1 MSGKDDYDEEDE
13 KDEEDEEDE
22 EDEYNDFLNMFK
34 GLGDPSKIFE
44 NFDPAKLF
52 NTKEFQKAFQE
63 IFKQLSKNLPKEF
76 QGLSPEDMAR
86 EFMKNKS
93 KFGIKGPIMYGFN
106 MGFGPD
112 GKPIMNSF
120 GNLEKEPI
128 SGERKVRKT
137 REPLVEVNEEEDQI
151 ILIAEMPGVNKE
163 DIELNATNRSITIS
177 TEKLVSGRNYFKEI
191 ELPAAI
197 NSDYA
202 KARYQ
207 NEILEVKLKKL
218 KEKGKSI
225 DIE

>member
-1 MSGKDDYDEEDE
+1 MSGKDDYDD
-13 KDEEDEEDE
+13 EDEEDE
-22 EDEYNDFLNMFK
+22 EDEYNDFSNMFK
-34 GLGDPSKIFE
+34 GLGDPSKIFG

-52 NTKEFQKAFQE
+52 NSKEFQKMFRE
-63 IFKQLSKNLPKEF
+63 IFNQLAKNLPKEL
-76 QGLSPEDMAR
+76 QGLSPEEITR
-86 EFMKNKS
+86 EFMK
-93 KFGIKGPIMYGFN
+93 KGPIMYGFN

-137 REPLVEVNEEEDQI
+137 REPLVEVNEEENQI

-163 DIELNATNRSITIS
+163 DIELNATNTSITIS
-177 TEKLVSGRNYFKEI
+177 TEKIVSGRSYFKEI
-191 ELPAAI
+191 DLPAPI

-202 KARYQ
+202 KARYT
-207 NEILEVKLKKL
+207 NGILEVKLKKL

>member
-1 MSGKDDYDEEDE
+1 MSEKDDYDD
-13 KDEEDEEDE
+13 EDE
-22 EDEYNDFLNMFK
+22 EDEYDEFMNRFK
-34 GLGDPSKIFE
+34 SIGDPSKIFG

-52 NTKEFQKAFQE
+52 NSKEFQKMFKE
-63 IFKQLSKNLPKEF
+63 IFNQLSKNLPKEL
-76 QGLSPEDMAR
+76 QGLSPEEITR
-86 EFMKNKS
+86 EFMK
-93 KFGIKGPIMYGFN
+93 KGPIMYGFN

-163 DIELNATNRSITIS
+163 DIELNATNTSITIS
-177 TEKLVSGRNYFKEI
+177 TEKIVSGRSYFKEI
-191 ELPAAI
+191 DLPAPI

-207 NEILEVKLKKL
+207 NGILEVKLKKV

>member
-1 MSGKDDYDEEDE
+1 MSGKDDYDD
-13 KDEEDEEDE
+13 EDEEDNY
-22 EDEYNDFLNMFK
+22 EDFFNMFK
-34 GLGDPSKIFE
+34 GLGDPSKIFG

-52 NTKEFQKAFQE
+52 NSKEFQKMFRE
-63 IFKQLSKNLPKEF
+63 IFNQIAKNLPKEL
-76 QGLSPEDMAR
+76 QGLSPEEITR
-86 EFMKNKS
+86 EFMK
-93 KFGIKGPIMYGFN
+93 KGPIMYGFN

-128 SGERKVRKT
+128 SGERKIRKT

-163 DIELNATNRSITIS
+163 DIELNATNTSITIS
-177 TEKLVSGRNYFKEI
+177 TEKIVSGRSYFKEI
-191 ELPAAI
+191 DLPAPI

-202 KARYQ
+202 KARYT
-207 NEILEVKLKKL
+207 NGILEVKLKKL

>member
-1 MSGKDDYDEEDE
+1 MSGKDDYDDEDE
-13 KDEEDEEDE
+13 DEDEFNDE
-22 EDEYNDFLNMFK
+22 ISNLFK
-34 GLGDPSKIFE
+34 GLGDPGKIFG

-52 NTKEFQKAFQE
+52 NSKEFQKMVKE
-63 IFKQLSKNLPKEF
+63 VFKQFSRNLPKEYRD
-76 QGLSPEDMAR
+76 LKPEEIMK
-86 EFMKNKS
+86 EFMKNPA

-128 SGERKVRKT
+128 SGERIVRKT
-137 REPLVEVNEEEDQI
+137 REPLVEINEEEDQI
-151 ILIAEMPGVNKE
+151 VLIAEMPGVNKD

-177 TEKLVSGRNYFKEI
+177 TQKIVSGRSYFKEI
-191 ELPAAI
+191 DLPAAI
-197 NSDYA
+197 NQDYA
-202 KARYQ
+202 KARYT
-207 NEILEVKLKKL
+207 NGILEVRLKKI

>member
-1 MSGKDDYDEEDE
+1 MSGKDDYDDED
-13 KDEEDEEDE
+13 DEDKYEDFM
-22 EDEYNDFLNMFK
+22 NKFK
-34 GLGDPSKIFE
+34 GIGDPSKIFG

-52 NTKEFQKAFQE
+52 NSKEFQKMFKE
-63 IFKQLSKNLPKEF
+63 IFNQLAKNLPKEL
-76 QGLSPEDMAR
+76 QGLSPEEITR
-86 EFMKNKS
+86 EFMK
-93 KFGIKGPIMYGFN
+93 KGPIMYGFN

-163 DIELNATNRSITIS
+163 DIELNATNTSITIS
-177 TEKLVSGRNYFKEI
+177 TEKIVSGRSYFKEI
-191 ELPAAI
+191 DLPAPI

-202 KARYQ
+202 KARYT
-207 NEILEVKLKKL
+207 NGILEVKLKKL